1 LGGKST
7 LLDTR
12 NHPVN
17 IVFYPP
23 KLNLVSGSIEDRVR
37 GTLVA
42 VSWLA
47 DTPWIHDEPIV
58 DRSFVLDMGV
68 AEYDSNVVVQ
78 IGTHLR
84 ELRWTYVGAESVR
97 IRMAMHQSIRV
108 LCELCPFWEF
118 SKPLSL
124 FIA

>member
-23 KLNLVSGSIEDRVR
+23 KRNLVSGSIEDRVR
-37 GTLVA
+37 STLIA

-47 DTPWIHDEPIV
+47 DTPWIHDEPTV
-58 DRSFVLDMGV
+58 DRSFMQNMSMTEYNPIVL
-68 AEYDSNVVVQ
+68 
-78 IGTHLR
+78 I
-84 ELRWTYVGAESVR
+84 
-97 IRMAMHQSIRV
+97 
-108 LCELCPFWEF
+108 
-118 SKPLSL
+118 
-124 FIA
+124 

>member
-1 LGGKST
+1 MGEKST

-17 IVFYPP
+17 IVFYPAE
-23 KLNLVSGSIEDRVR
+23 LNFVSGSIEDRVR
-37 GTLVA
+37 GTPVA

-47 DTPWIHDEPIV
+47 DTSWIHDEPIV

-84 ELRWTYVGAESVR
+84 ELRWTYVGAKPVR
-97 IRMAMHQSIRV
+97 IRMTMH
-108 LCELCPFWEF
+108 
-118 SKPLSL
+118 
-124 FIA
+124 